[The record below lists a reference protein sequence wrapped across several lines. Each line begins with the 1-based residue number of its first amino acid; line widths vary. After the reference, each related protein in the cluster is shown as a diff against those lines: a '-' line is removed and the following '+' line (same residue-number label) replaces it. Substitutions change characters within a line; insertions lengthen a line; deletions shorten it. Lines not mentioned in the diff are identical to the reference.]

1 MLPISV
7 CIIVK
12 NEEKHIRQ
20 ALESVK
26 PYVKEMIVLDTGSTD
41 DSRCIAENSGA
52 IVYDK
57 PWNNSFADMRNVCI
71 SYANQPY
78 ILILDADERLRVC
91 DMEIMEHA
99 LRAMGQGEGCVG
111 DVVIR
116 SSTQSGEVSEST
128 ITRLFPNRP
137 DYRYQGRIHE
147 QLVYKQGTVK
157 SIRSGIIIDHF
168 GYQEEEI
175 QSKDK
180 YRRNLSLIQA
190 SLETN
195 ENDSYL
201 LFQLGRTYYVMKEYL
216 SAAEALTKCIASMGS
231 TKQHYLST
239 AYLTLGYTY
248 IHLKEWGLFEKCLN
262 DAIDIYP
269 DYTDLYYMYGTALV
283 EAKNPEWLTYI
294 PEAFMNCLKLG
305 APMSSKYETVAGVGT
320 YKAHYNL
327 GVYYELT
334 GNIQLALYHYEQGSS
349 YNYELANQSAIRL
362 RQLIKE

>member
-7 CIIVK
+7 CMIVK

-52 IVYDK
+52 QVYDK
-57 PWNNSFADMRNVCI
+57 PWNNSFADMRNVCV
-71 SYANQPY
+71 SYATQPY
-78 ILILDADERLRVC
+78 ILMLDADERLSLC
-91 DMEIMEHA
+91 HMEILEQAIRVMA
-99 LRAMGQGEGCVG
+99 QGNGYAG
-111 DVVIR
+111 DVVIK
-116 SSTQSGEVSEST
+116 SATQSGEVSEST
-128 ITRLFPNRP
+128 IIRLFPNQP
-137 DYRYQGRIHE
+137 EYEYHGRIHE
-147 QLVYKQGTVK
+147 QLVYKRETVK
-157 SIRSGIIIDHF
+157 SIRSGIVIDHF

-190 SLETN
+190 SLECN
-195 ENDSYL
+195 EYDSYL
-201 LFQLGRTYYVMKEYL
+201 LFQLGRTYYVMKDYP

-294 PEAFMNCLKLG
+294 PEAFMNCLQLG
-305 APMSSKYETVAGVGT
+305 SPISSKYETVAGVGT

-334 GNIQLALYHYEQGSS
+334 GNIELALYYYEQGSS
-349 YNYELANQSAIRL
+349 YNYELANQSVKRL
-362 RQLIKE
+362 KQLIKE

>member
-7 CIIVK
+7 CMIVK

-20 ALESVK
+20 AIESVK
-26 PYVKEMIVLDTGSTD
+26 PYVKEVIVLDTGSTD
-41 DSRCIAENSGA
+41 NTGCIAANSGA
-52 IVYDK
+52 RVYGMT
-57 PWNNSFADMRNVCI
+57 WNNSFADMRNACI

-78 ILILDADERLRVC
+78 ILVLDADERLSLC
-91 DMEIMEHA
+91 DMEIMEQA
-99 LRAMGQGEGCVG
+99 LRIMEQGKGYAG

-116 SSTQSGEVSEST
+116 SSTQSGEISEST

-137 DYRYQGRIHE
+137 DYKYQGRIHE
-147 QLVYKQGTVK
+147 QLVYKQETIK
-157 SIRSGIIIDHF
+157 SIRTGIVIDHF
-168 GYQEEEI
+168 GYEDEEI

-180 YRRNLSLIQA
+180 YRRNLALIQA
-190 SLETN
+190 SLEAN

-201 LFQLGRTYYVMKEYL
+201 LFQLGRTYYVMKEYQ
-216 SAAEALTKCIASMGS
+216 SAAVALTKCIDSMAS

-239 AYLTLGYTY
+239 TYLTLGYTY

-283 EAKNPEWLTYI
+283 EAKNPEWLPYI
-294 PEAFMNCLKLG
+294 PDAFMNCLQLG
-305 APMSSKYETVAGVGT
+305 APTSSKYETVAGVGT

-334 GNIQLALYHYEQGSS
+334 GNIELALYHYEQGNS
-349 YNYELANQSAIRL
+349 YNYELANQSVIRL
-362 RQLIKE
+362 KQLIKG